1 MANQMIALT
10 GRPFQAPNLMGAAQQ
25 LGTFMTQ
32 RAQQEAAASQRDAAR
47 QKMDFERQMQGPQM
61 REANLKAM
69 NAEQKVMTDF
79 FDISARVINAAQTPE
94 DLRYGADLLKQ
105 KFNAPIF
112 QHFVDQTI
120 RTMPEDPAAF
130 PAWRTQTKFETLS
143 AKDQVPYLIEQLKSQ
158 SIIGE
163 DGSVGVLTTGGFG
176 APTIKTPRSM
186 VPAPPRKGT
195 VSVEPSQTVEPGVG
209 GPLEAAPMSIAP
221 MMPGAKSPR
230 LSADL
235 ASPLLNV
242 RDEASYQQALQM
254 IGNVNPNAA
263 NQLRRIMPRFDPAR
277 MEGIRE
283 AAFAEFEKVPQPS
296 QGLVAGE
303 RGGMGGPY
311 AAVEDGYV
319 EASKPFRAKN
329 PALAPYPGSAQVPLS
344 RVAAEKRA
352 EAQAQKDVDLAAE
365 QAKKLPGKKQVS
377 AILGK
382 MRDAYEQLEKAE
394 AIPSEKRGTV
404 ANALDY
410 IGSSALGR
418 EAQKF
423 VGTEESKYLS
433 RIVNMRKALATAIKN
448 ATGMSAQEMNS
459 NVELQLTLDT
469 LTDPTQGIEAAR
481 MALADL
487 EELYGLPKA
496 AAPARAGRRQ
506 RAPNRTKS
514 GASVSDW

>member
-47 QKMDFERQMQGPQM
+47 QKMDFERQMQDPQM

-105 KFNAPIF
+105 QFNAPIF

-130 PAWRTQTKFETLS
+130 PAWRNQTKFETLS
-143 AKDQVPYLIEQLKSQ
+143 AKDQVPYLVEQLKSQ

-209 GPLEAAPMSIAP
+209 GPANADEVERFIQSFPPAAQPAIRQRVNEGALGNIPM
-221 MMPGAKSPR
+221 GSPVG
-230 LSADL
+230 
-235 ASPLLNV
+235 P
-242 RDEASYQQALQM
+242 
-254 IGNVNPNAA
+254 
-263 NQLRRIMPRFDPAR
+263 
-277 MEGIRE
+277 
-283 AAFAEFEKVPQPS
+283 
-296 QGLVAGE
+296 QGLVAGP

-329 PALAPYPGSAQVPLS
+329 PALAPYPGSAQVPIS
-344 RVAAEKRA
+344 RVREEAAAGRKTPAETYAEKRS
-352 EAQAQKDVDLAAE
+352 EKQAMSDVDFL
-365 QAKKLPGKKQVS
+365 
-377 AILGK
+377 
-382 MRDAYEQLEKAE
+382 DAYESSKTDAQNILSVIDQMIGDLNVDKQGRVIRGKRKPHPGFESVVGAGVPGLRFIPGTQSADFDAFLEQVQGGAFLKAYNALRGTGQITEKEGEKATTALSRMKRSQSE
-394 AIPSEKRGTV
+394 AGFIKAAREFEGLVRSAMERADRRAARLRGT
-404 ANALDY
+404 
-410 IGSSALGR
+410 
-418 EAQKF
+418 QP
-423 VGTEESKYLS
+423 T
-433 RIVNMRKALATAIKN
+433 RKNNI
-448 ATGMSAQEMNS
+448 
-459 NVELQLTLDT
+459 D
-469 LTDPTQGIEAAR
+469 
-481 MALADL
+481 DL
-487 EELYGLPKA
+487 LKMYG
-496 AAPARAGRRQ
+496 
-506 RAPNRTKS
+506 
-514 GASVSDW
+514 D